1 MRRQSGG
8 PGRHDGRGGG
18 SSLTE
23 SPLVPTSVSQRPAR
37 ADELAA
43 LQKLLSEAPTSVT
56 RLKRGVANAVL
67 LWAVSLLAV
76 VAAWLALG
84 WIAGKA
90 FDINLGL
97 NSTATLALVGVA
109 TPLCAVVAAF
119 SSVRWIR
126 TWPDHRAQLRDDVA
140 QSRVNE
146 ERYVFSEAKRFQE
159 PEHGGLIYFLRSDEN
174 EVFTVFDDESQSLG
188 IDDKDP
194 LQSRYRPQSHL
205 VIVRAPKS
213 RIVLGSQFSGSELAV
228 ARPIELGVPPKEW
241 PEDEQLCAIPWEQL
255 EQRLGS
261 AAAAATI

>member
-1 MRRQSGG
+1 M
-8 PGRHDGRGGG
+8 
-18 SSLTE
+18 
-23 SPLVPTSVSQRPAR
+23 PTSVFQRPAR
-37 ADELAA
+37 PDELSA
-43 LQKLLSEAPTSVT
+43 LQKLLSEAPTSAV

-90 FDINLGL
+90 FDLNLGL
-97 NSTATLALVGVA
+97 HSKATLALVGVA
-109 TPLCAVVAAF
+109 TPLCAIVAAL

-126 TWPDHRAQLRDDVA
+126 TWPDHRPQLRDDVA
-140 QSRVNE
+140 QSRVDE

-174 EVFTVFDDESQSLG
+174 EVFTVFDDESQSFG
-188 IDDKDP
+188 VDDKNP

-205 VIVRAPKS
+205 VIVRAPNS
-213 RIVLGSQFSGSELAV
+213 GVVLDSQSSGSELVV
-228 ARPIELGVPPKEW
+228 AEPIELGVPPKEW
-241 PEDEQLCAIPWEQL
+241 PEDEKLCAIPWEQL